1 MCTLSRLL
9 VAVAK
14 QPHSALPGV
23 TEICCVSNYRR
34 PNHRVRSKRGSLDGD
49 RLDGDRSRAALVE
62 RSAHGSPVAPD
73 RRRAGRAGGT
83 SRGAAGAS
91 TCCRVGRARHPGRGI
106 HHAAL
111 ICSDVEQ
118 TIQFYQG
125 LLGFPLVE
133 LVENRDYKGS
143 SHFFF
148 DLGNQTLL
156 GFFDF
161 PGLGLEPGIEAI
173 GGVQHIAIS
182 VPARPLGAAPR
193 RLDAEGV
200 KYAGPDLGI
209 EESMY
214 FKDPDG
220 IQIELLSD
228 PLMYFARQPA
238 RRVGPGRPSHE

>member
-1 MCTLSRLL
+1 M
-9 VAVAK
+9 
-14 QPHSALPGV
+14 P
-23 TEICCVSNYRR
+23 TEDELAGLEARR
-34 PNHRVRSKRGSLDGD
+34 GELRDRYLKAPGD
-49 RLDGDRSRAALVE
+49 R
-62 RSAHGSPVAPD
+62 P
-73 RRRAGRAGGT
+73 T
-83 SRGAAGAS
+83 S
-91 TCCRVGRARHPGRGI
+91 TGRGI

-118 TIQFYQG
+118 TIAFYQD

-133 LVENRDYKGS
+133 LVENRDYPGS

-161 PGLGLEPGIEAI
+161 PGLGLEPGVEAI

-182 VPARPLGAAPR
+182 APR
-193 RLDAEGV
+193 DRWEAARERLDAAGV
-200 KYAGPDLGI
+200 KYAGPDRGI

-228 PLMYFARQPA
+228 PLMYFAGKQLDD
-238 RRVGPGRPSHE
+238 

>member
-1 MCTLSRLL
+1 MPTD
-9 VAVAK
+9 A
-14 QPHSALPGV
+14 
-23 TEICCVSNYRR
+23 E
-34 PNHRVRSKRGSLDGD
+34 
-49 RLDGDRSRAALVE
+49 LVE
-62 RSAHGSPVAPD
+62 LEA
-73 RRRAGRAGGT
+73 RRAELR
-83 SRGAAGAS
+83 S
-91 TCCRVGRARHPGRGI
+91 TYLRPPEERPPTPGRGI

-118 TIQFYQG
+118 TIRFYQD

-148 DLGNQTLL
+148 DLGNKTLL

-161 PGLGLEPGIEAI
+161 PGLGLEPVVEAI

-182 VPARPLGAAPR
+182 CPRDRWEECQR
-193 RLDAEGV
+193 RLDEAGV

-209 EESMY
+209 PESMY

-228 PLMYFARQPA
+228 PLMYFGGAQLD
-238 RRVGPGRPSHE
+238 E

>member
-1 MCTLSRLL
+1 MPPTD
-9 VAVAK
+9 A
-14 QPHSALPGV
+14 
-23 TEICCVSNYRR
+23 E
-34 PNHRVRSKRGSLDGD
+34 
-49 RLDGDRSRAALVE
+49 LVE
-62 RSAHGSPVAPD
+62 LDA
-73 RRRAGRAGGT
+73 RRKQLAQKYLLPPAQRDT
-83 SRGAAGAS
+83 
-91 TCCRVGRARHPGRGI
+91 PGRGI

-111 ICSDVEQ
+111 ICSDVER

-125 LLGFPLVE
+125 LMGFPLVE

-148 DLGNQTLL
+148 DLGNKTLL

-182 VPARPLGAAPR
+182 VPRDRWEQLR
-193 RLDAEGV
+193 DRLEEAGV
-200 KYAGPDLGI
+200 KYAGPDMGI

-214 FKDPDG
+214 LKDPDG

-228 PLMYFARQPA
+228 PLMYFAGRQLD
-238 RRVGPGRPSHE
+238 E

>member
-1 MCTLSRLL
+1 M
-9 VAVAK
+9 
-14 QPHSALPGV
+14 PEGV
-23 TEICCVSNYRR
+23 SQAELEARR
-34 PNHRVRSKRGSLDGD
+34 EEL
-49 RLDGDRSRAALVE
+49 
-62 RSAHGSPVAPD
+62 
-73 RRRAGRAGGT
+73 
-83 SRGAAGAS
+83 
-91 TCCRVGRARHPGRGI
+91 RARYLRPASEREPTPGRGI

-125 LLGFPLVE
+125 LLGFPLIE
-133 LVENRDYKGS
+133 LVENRDYQGS

-161 PGLGLEPGIEAI
+161 PGLGLKPGVEAI
-173 GGVQHIAIS
+173 GSVQHIAIS
-182 VPARPLGAAPR
+182 APR
-193 RLDAEGV
+193 DRWEQVRERLDAAGV
-200 KYAGPDLGI
+200 PYAGPDRGI

-228 PLMYFARQPA
+228 PLMYFAGRQLD
-238 RRVGPGRPSHE
+238 E

>member
-1 MCTLSRLL
+1 MPS
-9 VAVAK
+9 
-14 QPHSALPGV
+14 
-23 TEICCVSNYRR
+23 EVS
-34 PNHRVRSKRGSLDGD
+34 
-49 RLDGDRSRAALVE
+49 LVE
-62 RSAHGSPVAPD
+62 LET
-73 RRRAGRAGGT
+73 RRQELREQYLRPPGERE
-83 SRGAAGAS
+83 S
-91 TCCRVGRARHPGRGI
+91 TPGRGI

-111 ICSDVEQ
+111 ICSDVER

-133 LVENRDYKGS
+133 LVENRDYAGS

-148 DLGNQTLL
+148 DLGNRTLL

-182 VPARPLGAAPR
+182 APR
-193 RLDAEGV
+193 DRWERVRDRLDAAGV
-200 KYAGPDLGI
+200 EYAGPDRGI

-220 IQIELLSD
+220 IQIEILSD
-228 PLMYFARQPA
+228 PLMYFGGQQLDQ
-238 RRVGPGRPSHE
+238 

>member
-1 MCTLSRLL
+1 MPTESEL
-9 VAVAK
+9 VDLEA
-14 QPHSALPGV
+14 
-23 TEICCVSNYRR
+23 
-34 PNHRVRSKRGSLDGD
+34 
-49 RLDGDRSRAALVE
+49 
-62 RSAHGSPVAPD
+62 
-73 RRRAGRAGGT
+73 RRAQLRSEYLVPAGQREL
-83 SRGAAGAS
+83 S
-91 TCCRVGRARHPGRGI
+91 PGRGI

-133 LVENRDYKGS
+133 LTENRDYQGS

-161 PGLGLEPGIEAI
+161 PGLGLHPGVESI
-173 GGVQHIAIS
+173 GSVQHIAIS
-182 VPARPLGAAPR
+182 VPRDKWEQLR
-193 RLDAEGV
+193 LRLDE
-200 KYAGPDLGI
+200 AGITYFGPAQGI
-209 EESMY
+209 VESMY

-228 PLMYFARQPA
+228 PLMYFAGRQLD
-238 RRVGPGRPSHE
+238 E

>member
-1 MCTLSRLL
+1 M
-9 VAVAK
+9 
-14 QPHSALPGV
+14 P
-23 TEICCVSNYRR
+23 TESE
-34 PNHRVRSKRGSLDGD
+34 
-49 RLDGDRSRAALVE
+49 LVE
-62 RSAHGSPVAPD
+62 LEARRAELRAKYVIPVAERP
-73 RRRAGRAGGT
+73 
-83 SRGAAGAS
+83 S
-91 TCCRVGRARHPGRGI
+91 TPGRGI

-161 PGLGLEPGIEAI
+161 PGLGLKPGVESI

-182 VPARPLGAAPR
+182 MPR
-193 RLDAEGV
+193 DQWEQVQKRLDAAGV
-200 KYAGPDLGI
+200 SYAGPD
-209 EESMY
+209 
-214 FKDPDG
+214 
-220 IQIELLSD
+220 
-228 PLMYFARQPA
+228 
-238 RRVGPGRPSHE
+238 